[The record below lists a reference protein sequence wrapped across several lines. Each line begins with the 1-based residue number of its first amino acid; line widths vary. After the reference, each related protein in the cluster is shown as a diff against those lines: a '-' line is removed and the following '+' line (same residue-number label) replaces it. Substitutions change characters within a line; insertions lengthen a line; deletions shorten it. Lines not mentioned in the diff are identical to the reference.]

1 MILILNIDSEWCHV
15 TSIPNAKAN
24 FVDNIGVKINFMNLG
39 PPWPICSGSLLIF
52 ERRSWKRNTIKEEGL
67 ECLPTCESSRGLM
80 PCWGCL
86 SNTTWRS
93 KWEICCLL
101 CASVCHQSKRGSAG
115 CSTLLS
121 TFSEKLTTCRSNP
134 ALKRAPVAPAL
145 FPWWRHALIFQ
156 PPFLSVSWANFKS
169 HELCS

>member
-1 MILILNIDSEWCHV
+1 
-15 TSIPNAKAN
+15 
-24 FVDNIGVKINFMNLG
+24 
-39 PPWPICSGSLLIF
+39 
-52 ERRSWKRNTIKEEGL
+52 
-67 ECLPTCESSRGLM
+67 M

-156 PPFLSVSWANFKS
+156 PSFLSLCHEPTLNPTNCAPKTCWSLRPLFAAARDPLLPVESMGDNYSPSKPRGGTPGIYQGASPSLHPAHSRLEIMVGMRSFAGRLWA
-169 HELCS
+169 LRAPL